1 MSALMPMSYD
11 KSSFIPSVTRIIT
24 KRTAATAVFRHS
36 HNICFTYGTP
46 HIVPPYDASV
56 QCLLCCVVQVPL
68 GFFKH
73 SHIQVIGSSLPDRIW
88 CNGQH
93 CRLSRGSSGFDS
105 PYPNYVFV
113 LLGSIHH
120 PSSLNLNLFFASD
133 ITVPEELR
141 IRSRGIWKT
150 QVILRLTM
158 FHQGMCGSNI
168 CIAI

>member
-1 MSALMPMSYD
+1 MINRR
-11 KSSFIPSVTRIIT
+11 SSPPS
-24 KRTAATAVFRHS
+24 
-36 HNICFTYGTP
+36 
-46 HIVPPYDASV
+46 
-56 QCLLCCVVQVPL
+56 L
-68 GFFKH
+68 
-73 SHIQVIGSSLPDRIW
+73 GSSLNERRRRLSFDTATSYVSPMEHLISCLPMMLPFNVSSAVLSRCRWVFSNTPIFRLLGALPDRIW

-168 CIAI
+168 CIVI